1 MKMNKKVLV
10 GMSGGVDSAMAAYLL
25 LEAGY
30 EPTGVNCRFF
40 DNDDAFIKEKTCCSL
55 EDSQDARSVAY
66 KLGIP
71 FYVFNFKDEFRKKV
85 IDKFVDT
92 YVNGATPNPCI
103 DCNRFLKFDKLLR
116 RAKELE
122 NDYVATGHYAIKEFD
137 DESGRYLLKKGVDE
151 TKDQSYVLYC
161 LTQEQLA
168 HSLFPLGTYRKTQIR
183 QMAQEL
189 GFVNAKK
196 HDSQDICF
204 VPDGDYATFIEK
216 HLGKK
221 FESGNFVDT
230 NGNVLGTHKG
240 IIRYTI
246 GQRRGLG
253 LALPA
258 PLYVLK
264 KDMEN
269 NRVVLSSEDKLFS
282 KHLDAE
288 DINLI
293 AYDKLE
299 KPIRVKARVRYKQPE
314 QWATVTQTGEN
325 SFHVEFDFP
334 QRAFAKGQAVVLY
347 DGDIVVG
354 GGTIV

>member
-1 MKMNKKVLV
+1 MGKKVMV
-10 GMSGGVDSAMAAYLL
+10 GMSGGVDSSMCAYLL
-25 LEAGY
+25 LKDGY

-55 EDSQDARSVAY
+55 DDSLDARNVAY
-66 KLGIP
+66 KLDIP
-71 FYVFNFKDEFRKKV
+71 FYVFNFKDDFRKNV
-85 IDKFVDT
+85 IEDFVQT
-92 YVNGATPNPCI
+92 YVNGETPNPCI
-103 DCNRFLKFDKLLR
+103 QCNKHLKFDKMLN
-116 RAKELE
+116 RALELDM
-122 NDYVATGHYAIKEFD
+122 DYIATGHYAVCEFD
-137 DESGRYLLKKGVDE
+137 ENSGRYLLKKGVDE

-161 LTQEQLA
+161 LTQHQLS
-168 HSLFPLGTYRKTQIR
+168 HTLFPLGKLRKTQIR

-204 VPDGDYATFIEK
+204 VPDGDYASFIEK
-216 HLGKK
+216 HLGKT
-221 FESGNFVDT
+221 FPNGDFVDL

-258 PLYVLK
+258 PLYVYQ
-264 KDMEN
+264 KDIRN
-269 NRVVLSSEDKLFS
+269 NKVVLSPEEKLFS
-282 KHLDAE
+282 KHLDAR

-293 AYDKLE
+293 AYDKLSS
-299 KPIRVKARVRYKQPE
+299 PIRVKAKVRYKQSE
-314 QWATVTQTGEN
+314 QWATVTQTDEN
-325 SFHVEFDFP
+325 HFHVEFDSA

-347 DGDIVVG
+347 DDDVVVG
-354 GGTIV
+354 GGTIE

>member
-1 MKMNKKVLV
+1 MNNKVLV
-10 GMSGGVDSAMAAYLL
+10 GMSGGVDSSMCAYLL
-25 LEAGY
+25 LKEGY
-30 EPTGVNCRFF
+30 EAIGVHCHFF

-55 EDSQDARSVAY
+55 DDSNDARDVAY

-71 FYVFNFKDEFRKKV
+71 FYVFNFKDEFKEKV
-85 IDKFVDT
+85 IGDFVET
-92 YVNGATPNPCI
+92 YINGATPNPCI
-103 DCNRFLKFDKLLR
+103 ECNKHLKFGKMLR
-116 RAKELE
+116 RAFEIGY
-122 NDYVATGHYAIKEFD
+122 DYVATGHYAQIEFD
-137 DESGRYLLKKGVDE
+137 ENTGRYLLKKGADE
-151 TKDQSYVLYC
+151 TKDQSYVLYN
-161 LTQEQLA
+161 LTQEQLK
-168 HSLFPLGTYRKTQIR
+168 HTLFPLGKFRKTEIR

-204 VPDGDYATFIEK
+204 VPDGDYATFIEN

-221 FESGNFVDT
+221 FENGDFVDRD
-230 NGNVLGTHKG
+230 GKVLGTHKG

-258 PLYVLK
+258 PLYVWK

-269 NRVVLSSEDKLFS
+269 NRVILTPEADLFS
-282 KHLDAE
+282 KSLDAC

-293 AYDKLE
+293 MYEKLE
-299 KPIRVKARVRYKQPE
+299 EPIRVKARVRYKQAE
-314 QWATVTQTGEN
+314 QWATVTQTDETH
-325 SFHVEFDFP
+325 FHVEFDEP

-347 DGDIVVG
+347 DGDYVVG
-354 GGTIV
+354 GGKIM